1 MTNDSFDSIKEKY
14 YDQAQV
20 KTGVLAGVVKVLNEF
35 VRKYDNAE
43 KIRDEEHK
51 NLIQNYQP
59 NTALF
64 EQKNMEIFNTFNDT
78 VASIKDESRQKVKD
92 TIQQVKD
99 KVAEIISSNLPEGA
113 LSDITLI
120 RSFAGTLSDAEA
132 EIFLGKYEQSY
143 LASKAIF
150 EALTEE
156 QRNRLGVK
164 FISADNVIG
173 SLDSIEETALKMI
186 NNYNGVFN
194 NNVAVL
200 LYGEWIQTVN
210 DAFEKFVSAYGE

>member
-20 KTGVLAGVVKVLNEF
+20 QTGVLAGIVKVLNEF
-35 VRKYDNAE
+35 VRKYDNA
-43 KIRDEEHK
+43 KKVRDDEHK

-59 NTALF
+59 DTALF

-78 VASIKDESRQKVKD
+78 VAAIRDESRQKVTD

-164 FISADNVIG
+164 FISADDVVE
-173 SLDSIEETALKMI
+173 SLDSIEDSAMNMI
-186 NNYNGVFN
+186 RNYDGSVPYNI
-194 NNVAVL
+194 AVML
-200 LYGEWIQTVN
+200 DGSWIQTVN
-210 DAFEKFVSAYGE
+210 DAFETFVSAYGE